1 MYIKA
6 NNDIIN
12 VDKFIKAEFTPA
24 SYNNSEL
31 LLVYTV
37 DGATEKEP
45 YTTSV
50 FSNISKNCMQLLADA
65 LKNNKNYVDLSKNA

>member
-12 VDKFIKAEFTPA
+12 IDKFIRAEYTPA
-24 SYNNSEL
+24 THNNSQL
-31 LLVYTV
+31 TLVYTV